1 MILIMMMII
10 IVVGDLVQAV
20 HMEQSDSSQVPENE
34 VACEPFRKFP
44 RHYRPM
50 RNETPLRPPLF
61 FFFAPSKDSRLRRL
75 SSSTDTPLSCSQAAF
90 SCKNKDNSL
99 ENIATLYTRIKLNTT
114 EMIDKDRELII
125 RREAF
130 LRFSL

>member
-1 MILIMMMII
+1 MILMMMN

-90 SCKNKDNSL
+90 SCKNKSL
-99 ENIATLYTRIKLNTT
+99 ELKSTK
-114 EMIDKDRELII
+114 MIDKDRELII

>member
-1 MILIMMMII
+1 MNII
-10 IVVGDLVQAV
+10 VGDLVQAV
-20 HMEQSDSSQVPENE
+20 HYGAESDSSQGPGKRGCVR
-34 VACEPFRKFP
+34 AFRKFP

-90 SCKNKDNSL
+90 SCSKAANLASNSL
-99 ENIATLYTRIKLNTT
+99 
-114 EMIDKDRELII
+114 
-125 RREAF
+125 F
-130 LRFSL
+130 C

>member
-90 SCKNKDNSL
+90 SCKNKSL
-99 ENIATLYTRIKLNTT
+99 ELKSTK
-114 EMIDKDRELII
+114 MIDKDRELII